1 MVSKPFIEFKR
12 INTDAMLPT
21 RGTPG
26 AAGWDLYAYMLDT
39 IGLQPGE
46 RKLISTGVASA
57 IPSGWVGIIKP
68 RSSMALKGITT
79 DAGVI
84 DEDYRGE
91 VKVMLV
97 NTTEDYFWIEPGDR
111 VAQMVV
117 LPYLGDAIEVKGL
130 ERSLRMAAGF
140 GSTGR

>member
-1 MVSKPFIEFKR
+1 MVSNPFIEFKR
-12 INTDAMLPT
+12 MNTDAMLPT

-46 RKLISTGVASA
+46 RKLVSTGIACA